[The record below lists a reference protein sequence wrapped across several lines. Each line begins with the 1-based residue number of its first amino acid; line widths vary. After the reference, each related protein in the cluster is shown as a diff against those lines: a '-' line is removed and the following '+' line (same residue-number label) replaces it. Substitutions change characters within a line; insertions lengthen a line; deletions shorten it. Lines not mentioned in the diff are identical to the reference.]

1 VTATV
6 AALQCGVKP
15 GVHCSTAMDVMWTD
29 VKGKRKERDRK
40 KGKRKKRKRRKIE
53 KNIYFL
59 EIVAIYIDYNIIG

>member
-1 VTATV
+1 
-6 AALQCGVKP
+6 
-15 GVHCSTAMDVMWTD
+15 MDVMWTD

-53 KNIYFL
+53 KIIYFL